1 MSSSTLAKWHVTHGL
16 GMTHLHLLIIDQSF
30 VISNSC
36 YYYTFLRFPYL
47 YKSSVKRTEIYNSLA
62 SIHTSV
68 NRQPEMRSSGNAILK
83 RWHGMLGLSR
93 QSPPSWYR
101 DRLREELME
110 HRIANTRWQ
119 KLSEASDVFFSCSR
133 AQYDGCPVRNVPP
146 FLTVRHVPV
155 YVYMLV
161 KFTSRWTFY
170 RTAAIICKAPRY
182 DLVREVVNPSKDRKL
197 EEVASRHQI
206 DPVAFKRVSRGL
218 RRIWPLLP

>member
-1 MSSSTLAKWHVTHGL
+1 M
-16 GMTHLHLLIIDQSF
+16 
-30 VISNSC
+30 C
-36 YYYTFLRFPYL
+36 
-47 YKSSVKRTEIYNSLA
+47 SL
-62 SIHTSV
+62 
-68 NRQPEMRSSGNAILK
+68 GNAILK

-146 FLTVRHVPV
+146 FLTVRHVPI

-170 RTAAIICKAPRY
+170 RTVAIICKAPRY
-182 DLVREVVNPSKDRKL
+182 DLVREVVNPRKDQKL
-197 EEVASRHQI
+197 EEVALRHQI
-206 DPVAFKRVSRGL
+206 DPVAFKRFSRGL